1 MARWARVISAVVAA
15 VVVAAVVAD
24 VVAGSWVESQLA
36 SRARSATGAGSSSA
50 QVGTFPFLYRLLA
63 TGSVPRVDVELG
75 EVPAGPLRL
84 SSVHVSLRRVR
95 VSRHALVMD
104 RRVQVVGVARG
115 TVTVTVTAADL
126 SAGLH
131 RPVRILAD
139 GRVTATV
146 AGLVVQLQPSV
157 APGNVVV
164 LRLGAS
170 SASGAGGITL
180 PSLRV
185 RLPSS
190 TAPCAVA
197 LAVVA
202 GAVRL
207 SCTLDRVPPAL
218 LLEASRAA
226 ASQA

>member
-1 MARWARVISAVVAA
+1 MARWALVLSAVVA
-15 VVVAAVVAD
+15 VVVVLALVAD
-24 VVAGSWVESQLA
+24 LVAGSWVQSQLA

-50 QVGTFPFLYRLLA
+50 QVGNFPFLYRLLA

-84 SSVHVSLRRVR
+84 SSVDLALSRVR

-115 TVTVTVTAADL
+115 TVTVTLTAADL
-126 SAGLH
+126 SGALH

-139 GRVTATV
+139 GRITATV

-157 APGNVVV
+157 ASGNVVV

-170 SASGAGGITL
+170 LASGAGGIAL
-180 PSLRV
+180 PSLRI

-190 TAPCAVA
+190 TLPCAVV
-197 LAVVA
+197 LAVA
-202 GAVRL
+202 SGAVRL
-207 SCTLDRVPPAL
+207 SCTVDRVPSAL
-218 LLEASRAA
+218 LQEASRAA
-226 ASQA
+226 AAGA